1 MTDPDFDN
9 RPNARADAGPDP
21 GAKSGAKSTA
31 GARPIEET
39 APLPPALYIVATPIG
54 NLRDITL
61 RAIDILRA
69 ADLIACE
76 DTRTTARL
84 LSHYGLSKA
93 LTAYHDH
100 SDPRRRDALLDRV
113 RQGQA
118 VALVS
123 DAGTPLI
130 SDPGFKL
137 VRQAWEDGVRVVP
150 IPGPSSILGA
160 LSASGAP
167 TDAFLFAGFPPTKT
181 KARRDFLAR
190 WADTPASLIF
200 LESAKRLPACLA
212 DMAAVLGDRRAVMAR
227 EVTKLFEEFRS
238 SPLAQLAA
246 HYAAEGPPKGEVVL
260 IVDPPVQA
268 SQADPEEIDRQLRDA
283 LAAGLSTRD
292 AADRVAGET
301 GAKRRTVYQRALAL
315 AAPPKAG

>member
-9 RPNARADAGPDP
+9 RPNSDAGS
-21 GAKSGAKSTA
+21 KA
-31 GARPIEET
+31 GEQTVNET

-61 RAIDILRA
+61 RALDVLQA
-69 ADLIACE
+69 ADVIACE
-76 DTRTTARL
+76 DTRTTGKL

-100 SDPRRRDALLDRV
+100 SDPGRRDALLDRV

-137 VRQAWEDGVRVVP
+137 VRRAWEDGVRVVP

-167 TDAFLFAGFPPTKT
+167 TDAFLFAGFPPPKT

-190 WADTPASLIF
+190 WAETPASLIF
-200 LESAKRLPACLA
+200 LESAKRLPASLT
-212 DMAAVLGDRRAVMAR
+212 DMAAALGDRRAVMAR
-227 EVTKLFEEFRS
+227 EVTKLFEEFRAG
-238 SPLAQLAA
+238 PLTQLAA

-260 IVDPPVQA
+260 IVDPPA
-268 SQADPEEIDRQLRDA
+268 ERTEAGPEEIDQRLQDA

-292 AADRVAGET
+292 AADRVSGET

-315 AAPPKAG
+315 AAPSKAG